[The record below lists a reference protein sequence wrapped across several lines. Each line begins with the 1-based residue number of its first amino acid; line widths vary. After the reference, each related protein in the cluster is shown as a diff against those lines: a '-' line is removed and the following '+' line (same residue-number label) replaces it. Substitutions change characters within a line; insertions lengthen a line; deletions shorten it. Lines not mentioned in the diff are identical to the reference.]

1 MRGDL
6 GAVPGMPVGA
16 APVLLVAGLYVPGAV
31 GVVRPCPAL
40 FVVPAIAQRVEQPF
54 MAGGRDIQ
62 RPPGGQLDA
71 GGQGVDVGSA
81 VVLAVQHGACRV
93 LVSIQPGKR
102 RGFPLLDDLFD
113 LLRRRLVVGCPG
125 DDAGRI
131 TPLVGA
137 GVGHLG
143 DHVRVATQYR
153 HLGAFLASM
162 VVTAQQ
168 VAHGTACAAL
178 PVAQELYVHG
188 ASVPSSSGS

>member
-1 MRGDL
+1 
-6 GAVPGMPVGA
+6 MPVGA

-54 MAGGRDIQ
+54 MAGGRDVQ
-62 RPPGGQLDA
+62 RSPGGQLDA

-81 VVLAVQHGACRV
+81 VVLAVQHGAGGV
-93 LVSIQPGKR
+93 LIGIQPCKR
-102 RGFPLLDDLFD
+102 RGLPLLDDLFD

-131 TPLVGA
+131 APLVGA

-143 DHVRVATQYR
+143 HHVRVTAQYR

-162 VVTAQQ
+162 VMAAQQ
-168 VAHGTACAAL
+168 VANGTACAAL
-178 PVAQELYVHG
+178 PMSQKLYVHG
-188 ASVPSSSGS
+188 ASVPSSSGSYRGSSASR

>member
-1 MRGDL
+1 
-6 GAVPGMPVGA
+6 MPVGA

-40 FVVPAIAQRVEQPF
+40 FVVPAITQRVEQPF
-54 MAGGRDIQ
+54 MAGGRDVQ
-62 RPPGGQLDA
+62 RPPGSQLDA

-81 VVLAVQHGACRV
+81 VILAVQHGAGGV
-93 LVSIQPGKR
+93 LVSIQPGER
-102 RGFPLLDDLFD
+102 RGLPLLYNLLD

-131 TPLVGA
+131 TPLVRA

-188 ASVPSSSGS
+188 ASVPSSSES

>member
-1 MRGDL
+1 M
-6 GAVPGMPVGA
+6 VGT
-16 APVLLVAGLYVPGAV
+16 APPLCLVSGLNVPGAV
-31 GVVRPCPAL
+31 RVVGACPAL
-40 FVVPAIAQRVEQPF
+40 GVVPAIAQWVEGFFVPRRCDVQRFAAAQFNASGQRVNVRGTVIVTVQDGT
-54 MAGGRDIQ
+54 AGVLI
-62 RPPGGQLDA
+62 
-71 GGQGVDVGSA
+71 GVEA
-81 VVLAVQHGACRV
+81 
-93 LVSIQPGKR
+93 GKR
-102 RGFPLLDDLFD
+102 GSLPLLDDLLD
-113 LLRRRLVVGCPG
+113 LLRGGLVVGCPG

-153 HLGAFLASM
+153 HFGAFLASM

-188 ASVPSSSGS
+188 ASAPSSSGS